1 MRSCAS
7 APWLASVVL
16 ACCVGSVVSF
26 VVPSVAVAAP
36 DETEILDALE
46 RVRADP
52 NISPE
57 RKMSTLKWVDE
68 DEPEQRERASWLK
81 WLEGLFAWIGSASR
95 LIVWMVIA
103 VLLALLALFL
113 KRVISG
119 IELRN
124 HQPRAPDAPTHVQEL
139 DIRPES
145 LPDQIGAAVLALWER
160 DNHRAA
166 LALLYRSLLSRLVY
180 THGVPIRESTTEAD
194 CLMLAVP
201 RLHSDVAEYTTK
213 LVRVWQHAVYGA
225 REPATDEVR
234 ALCSGFDR
242 NFPLPLPA
250 PGEQR

>member
-1 MRSCAS
+1 MRSRAS
-7 APWLASVVL
+7 ATWLAIVAL
-16 ACCVGSVVSF
+16 ACCAGSIASF
-26 VVPSVAVAAP
+26 AVPSVAVAAP

-68 DEPEQRERASWLK
+68 DEPEQREQPSWSK

-113 KRVISG
+113 KRVFSG
-119 IELRN
+119 IELGN
-124 HQPRAPDAPTHVQEL
+124 HQSRAPDVPTHVQEL

-160 DNHRAA
+160 NNHRAA

-201 RLHSDVAEYTTK
+201 RLHSDVAEYATR
-213 LVRVWQHAVYGA
+213 LVRVWQQAVYGA
-225 REPATDEVR
+225 REPAADEVR

-242 NFPLPLPA
+242 NFPLPVQSS
-250 PGEQR
+250 GGQQ

>member
-1 MRSCAS
+1 VRSRVRAT
-7 APWLASVVL
+7 WLAIVAL
-16 ACCVGSVVSF
+16 ACCVGSIASF
-26 VVPSVAVAAP
+26 AVPSVAVAAP
-36 DETEILDALE
+36 DKTEISDALE

-57 RKMSTLKWVDE
+57 RKMSTLEWVDE
-68 DEPEQRERASWLK
+68 DDPEQREKPGWFK
-81 WLEGLFAWIGSASR
+81 WLAGLFAWIASASR
-95 LIVWMVIA
+95 IIVWSAIA

-113 KRVISG
+113 KRVFSG
-119 IELRN
+119 MQLGN
-124 HQPRAPDAPTHVQEL
+124 QQAHVPHAPTHVQEL

-160 DNHRAA
+160 NDHRAA

-194 CLMLAVP
+194 CLQLAVP

-225 REPATDEVR
+225 REPAMDEVR
-234 ALCSGFDR
+234 ALCSSFDR
-242 NFPLPLPA
+242 NFPPPVQS
-250 PGEQR
+250 PGGQQ